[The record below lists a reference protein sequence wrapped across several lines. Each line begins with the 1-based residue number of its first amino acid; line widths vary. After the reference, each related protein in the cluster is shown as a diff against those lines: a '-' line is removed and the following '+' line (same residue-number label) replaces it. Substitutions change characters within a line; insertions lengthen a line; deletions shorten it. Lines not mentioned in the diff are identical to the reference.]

1 MTGAHRKH
9 QHTHTQTQR
18 RRLKHNK
25 IRENKN
31 IDQIGLG
38 ISNRHATSDV
48 GWPRA
53 TKSNAENR

>member
-31 IDQIGLG
+31 IDQIG